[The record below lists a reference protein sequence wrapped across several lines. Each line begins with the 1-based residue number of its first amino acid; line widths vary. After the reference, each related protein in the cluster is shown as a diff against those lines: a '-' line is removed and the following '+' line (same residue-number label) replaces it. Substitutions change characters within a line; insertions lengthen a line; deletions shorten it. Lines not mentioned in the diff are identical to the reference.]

1 MPPPSPLPPTGTP
14 MSTSTPNAEPASPFP
29 PIQPGASLIIAW
41 QIKNKR
47 ALVVGG
53 GAVAAGRLSAL
64 LNANALVTL
73 IAPSDNLSPE
83 VKSRIADPS
92 LTEDQPPSLTYI
104 DRVFGG
110 EEDLKGMDMVL
121 TAIDEIGLSSR
132 ICTMCRTLRIP
143 VNVADVP
150 PECDFYFGSI
160 VRRGPLQIMV
170 STGGKGPRIAN
181 RVRRAIEETLPD
193 RVGEAIESVGQLRG
207 ELRKIASGK
216 DTGTI
221 ARRMDWMIR
230 VCDKWSLAELAEMDE
245 RMRQQVLDGWED
257 GVAKGYYDVNKGWV
271 GKVASRLGWGK
282 CPARESPDGKASR
295 CPFLLTSSG
304 FMMGLTVGVV
314 ATAAVMRRWK

>member
-1 MPPPSPLPPTGTP
+1 M
-14 MSTSTPNAEPASPFP
+14 TSTKETFP

-41 QIKNKR
+41 QIKDKR

-73 IAPSDNLSPE
+73 IAPSSNLSAE
-83 VKSRIADPS
+83 VRARIADAA
-92 LTEDQPPSLTYI
+92 LTTASEGASTPLTYI

-110 EEDLKGMDMVL
+110 EDDLDGMEMVL

-132 ICTMCRTLRIP
+132 ICTMCRGRRIP

-181 RVRRAIEETLPD
+181 RVRRAIEETLPEE
-193 RVGEAIESVGQLRG
+193 VGDAIESVGKLRGQLR
-207 ELRKIASGK
+207 KVANGK
-216 DTGTI
+216 DTATI

-230 VCDKWSLAELAEMDE
+230 VCDKWSLAELAAMDE
-245 RMRQQVLDGWED
+245 RMREEVLNGWED
-257 GVAKGYYDVNKGWV
+257 NIAKGYWDVNAGV
-271 GKVASRLGWGK
+271 LGKAASKLGVGK
-282 CPARESPDGKASR
+282 CPARDSPDGRASR

-304 FMMGLTVGVV
+304 FLAGLTVGVV
-314 ATAAVMRRWK
+314 ATATLMRRWK

>member
-1 MPPPSPLPPTGTP
+1 
-14 MSTSTPNAEPASPFP
+14 MSTKTEEFPA
-29 PIQPGASLIIAW
+29 IQPGASLIIAW
-41 QIKNKR
+41 QVKNKR

-73 IAPSDNLSPE
+73 IAPSSNLSPE
-83 VKSRIADPS
+83 VASRIADAS
-92 LTEDQPPSLTYI
+92 LTTPSEAGATPFLTYI
-104 DRVFGG
+104 DRVFAG
-110 EEDLKGMDMVL
+110 ESDLEGMEMVL

-132 ICTMCRTLRIP
+132 ICEMCRTRRIP

-181 RVRRAIEETLPD
+181 RVRRAIEGTLPD
-193 RVGEAIESVGQLRG
+193 KVGDAIESVGALRG
-207 ELRKIASGK
+207 ELRKVANGK
-216 DTGTI
+216 DTATI

-245 RMRQQVLDGWED
+245 RMRQEVLDGWED
-257 GVAKGYYDVNKGWV
+257 NIAKGYWDVNAGVV
-271 GKVASRLGWGK
+271 GKAASALGVGK
-282 CPARESPDGKASR
+282 CPARDSPDGKASR

-304 FMMGLTVGVV
+304 FLLGLTAGVV
-314 ATAAVMRRWK
+314 ATAAVMRRWN

>member
-1 MPPPSPLPPTGTP
+1 
-14 MSTSTPNAEPASPFP
+14 MSTQTEEFPA
-29 PIQPGASLIIAW
+29 IQPGASLIIAW

-73 IAPSDNLSPE
+73 IAPSSNLSPE
-83 VKSRIADPS
+83 VASRIADTSLTTSSSEGGTPS
-92 LTEDQPPSLTYI
+92 LIYI
-104 DRVFGG
+104 DRVFAG
-110 EEDLKGMDMVL
+110 ESDLEGMEMVL

-132 ICTMCRTLRIP
+132 ICEMCRTRRIP

-181 RVRRAIEETLPD
+181 RVRRAIEGTLPD
-193 RVGEAIESVGQLRG
+193 KVGDAIESVGALRG
-207 ELRKIASGK
+207 ELRKIANGK
-216 DTGTI
+216 DTATI
-221 ARRMDWMIR
+221 QRRMDWMIR

-245 RMRQQVLDGWED
+245 RMRQEVLDGWED
-257 GVAKGYYDVNKGWV
+257 NVAKGYWDVNAGV
-271 GKVASRLGWGK
+271 LGKTASALGLGK
-282 CPARESPDGKASR
+282 CPARDSPDGKASR

-304 FMMGLTVGVV
+304 FLFGLTAGVV
-314 ATAAVMRRWK
+314 ATAAIMRRWN